1 MNFDDLVKRD
11 GLYYQKF
18 ADVPFTGDIVGRQ
31 IGKMKKGKRDG
42 KWVMY
47 WKDGQLRYKINW
59 KDGKLDGESIQW
71 YFGQKGQKWK
81 EQNYKDGNLVSE
93 TKYET
98 QYSYYENGQIR
109 SQTNYKDGQE
119 VDETKY
125 AYYANGQIEYK
136 FKVNKDGKLDGKVTE
151 WFENG
156 EIEQEATFKDGKC
169 ISGDCNLFVCVETEA
184 QERDGIIYLPNETKP
199 FTGNNM
205 CVYANGQF
213 KSQGKVKDGKKNGKQ
228 INWYESGQTMYEH
241 YY

>member
-1 MNFDDLVKRD
+1 M
-11 GLYYQKF
+11 
-18 ADVPFTGDIVGRQ
+18 P
-31 IGKMKKGKRDG
+31 
-42 KWVMY
+42 
-47 WKDGQLRYKINW
+47 
-59 KDGKLDGESIQW
+59 
-71 YFGQKGQKWK
+71 
-81 EQNYKDGNLVSE
+81 
-93 TKYET
+93 
-98 QYSYYENGQIR
+98 
-109 SQTNYKDGQE
+109 
-119 VDETKY
+119 
-125 AYYANGQIEYK
+125 
-136 FKVNKDGKLDGKVTE
+136 KVTE

-241 YY
+241 HYKDGTEDGKWTSWYENGQIKYEKSYKDGTLVSKTIYAYHDNGQIKYEKSYKDGR